1 MSAGGRAADA
11 TLTAPDALLARI
23 LDALP
28 DATVVTSADGVVV
41 AANAV
46 AERLFGRPAG
56 GLTGAA
62 LPAPLDAAA
71 LEAHARP
78 LRLGG
83 EDLVCTV
90 LRDVS
95 PQRRVE
101 EQLRDSLEELERSAV
116 GRRKL
121 LAAIVHAQEE
131 ERARIAADMHDD
143 TIQAIT
149 GVHIRLQ
156 MEAARTVDPAQRD
169 ALDTLQEQVGEAL
182 ARLRRL
188 AFELRPPALDRHGLA
203 AAVEEQLERL
213 RSETGLVC
221 RFADDL
227 PAPPPDD
234 VAAVLFRVAKEAL
247 VNVVKH
253 ASATEVGVALRAA
266 GTGFELTVA
275 DDGVGSGD
283 VALRPRAGHLGL
295 ATMRERVEAAGGNL
309 TVGPGPGAGTL
320 VRVWV
325 PGERRRRPR
334 PESEVVA

>member
-1 MSAGGRAADA
+1 MTARGRAAGA
-11 TLTAPDALLARI
+11 TLVAPDPLLAQI

-28 DATVVTSADGVVV
+28 DGAVVTNADGVVV
-41 AANAV
+41 AANAE
-46 AERLFGRPAG
+46 AERLFARPAG
-56 GLTGAA
+56 GLIGAA
-62 LPAPLDAAA
+62 LPAPLAADA
-71 LEAHARP
+71 LEAQSRP

-95 PQRRVE
+95 RQRRIE
-101 EQLRDSLEELERSAV
+101 EQLRDSLDELERSAV

-131 ERARIAADMHDD
+131 ERERIAADMHDD

-156 MEAARTVDPAQRD
+156 IEAARATGPAQRD
-169 ALDTLQEQVGEAL
+169 ALETLQEQVGTAL

-213 RSETGLVC
+213 RSETALVC
-221 RFADDL
+221 RFADEL
-227 PAPPPDD
+227 PGPPPGD

-253 ASATEVGVALRAA
+253 ASATGVTVALRSADE
-266 GTGFELTVA
+266 GFELTVA
-275 DDGVGSGD
+275 DDGVGPGD
-283 VALRPRAGHLGL
+283 GALRPRPGHLGL

-309 TVGPGPGAGTL
+309 TVGPGTGAGTL

-334 PESEVVA
+334 PEREVVA